1 MRPNTGKQFLAA
13 LVARALLAV
22 ALAAALAFVLDAALL
37 RYRASAKRNAFG
49 TVTVHP
55 YYAFPRKDK
64 KTELMFDDP
73 RDETCANSLFPQMGY
88 SPCWYL
94 RRHTDRQQPD
104 SVSN

>member
-1 MRPNTGKQFLAA
+1 MHTLTGKQFLGV
-13 LVARALLAV
+13 LFLRALLAV
-22 ALAAALAFVLDAALL
+22 CLAAALALALDAALL
-37 RYRASAKRNAFG
+37 RYRASANRNAFG

-64 KTELMFDDP
+64 KIEVIFDDP

-94 RRHTDRQQPD
+94 RRHSDRQLPD
-104 SVSN
+104 

>member
-1 MRPNTGKQFLAA
+1 MQPVTGRQFLGV
-13 LVARALLAV
+13 LFMRGLLALC
-22 ALAAALAFVLDAALL
+22 LAGALAFAIDAAIL

-73 RDETCANSLFPQMGY
+73 RDETCSNSLFPQMGY

-94 RRHTDRQQPD
+94 RSHSDQQLP
-104 SVSN
+104 N